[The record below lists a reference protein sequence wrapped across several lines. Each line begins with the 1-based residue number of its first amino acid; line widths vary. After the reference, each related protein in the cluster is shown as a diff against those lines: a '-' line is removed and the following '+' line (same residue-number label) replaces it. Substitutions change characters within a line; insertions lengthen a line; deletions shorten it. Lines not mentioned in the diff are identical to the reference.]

1 MTVRTEYLLFTE
13 SLGHASGQL
22 MWRFLLLEAG
32 SDHTIT
38 ASDLVDEESMAR
50 AELLAVVR
58 GLEAI
63 DGGAGVRLFTGSDY
77 IHRGLGRE
85 LPHWRAQRWHWERFG
100 RRVPIRD
107 ADLWQRVAHALE
119 FHQVESRLWG
129 DQATAHSD
137 LAWQDEPAAN
147 LAIAPQHTGPSIVDE
162 SAVLVVPKRQRV
174 RRRDRVARAARNQI
188 GGLRRSVGSL
198 LEPALMPAG

>member
-1 MTVRTEYLLFTE
+1 MTARTEYLLFTE

-22 MWRFLLLEAG
+22 VWRFLLLQAG
-32 SDHTIT
+32 SDHTVT
-38 ASDLVDEESMAR
+38 ASDLVDEDSMAR

-63 DGGAGVRLFTGSDY
+63 DGAASVRLFTGSDY
-77 IHRGLGRE
+77 IHRGLVRD

-107 ADLWQRVAHALE
+107 ADLWQRVAGALN

-129 DQATAHSD
+129 DQAAAHAD
-137 LAWQDEPAAN
+137 LACQSEPTSDVYHSPEPN
-147 LAIAPQHTGPSIVDE
+147 IRPHIVDE
-162 SAVLVVPKRQRV
+162 SAVLVVPKRKRV
-174 RRRDRVARAARNQI
+174 RRRDRVAAAARNQI
-188 GGLRRSVGSL
+188 GGLRRSVGS
-198 LEPALMPAG
+198 ALMPAG